1 MSMNRR
7 KFLQLTAAGLWLPA
21 PLWAGSGETQRR
33 FLFVYCKGGWDT
45 TFVFSPMGHNPEV
58 DTEPEAEE
66 TQSGGIIHVDHNTRP
81 AVRRFFEQ
89 YGSET
94 CVING
99 FEVRSI
105 AHDKAQRLLFTG
117 SPGTEYDDWGSI
129 LAFEQAANMPLPYI
143 NVSGPSYA
151 ATTQEAVARLG
162 SNGQLNTLL
171 KSDDIARPSS
181 IIESLEDASVLE
193 RANQGVLNLD
203 SQMGRVLGSLSGAE
217 NLVDTIQFSGGENFK
232 ERLQTVVDCFEL
244 DVSRCGIVQYDG
256 HQDLGWDS
264 HGANFIQATHFQ
276 DLFVALG
283 DLMSELHQ
291 RPGSNGGVLADEVC
305 VVVLSEMGRHPKLNN
320 NQGKHHWTYTS
331 AMLVGAGVAG
341 GQVIGKY
348 DDNFF
353 GMPIDLKSGNLDE
366 LGDPLT
372 AKHLGATLLALGG
385 IEPEL
390 YTGGVGAIEAA
401 LK

>member
-1 MSMNRR
+1 MGIDRR
-7 KFLQLTAAGLWLPA
+7 KFLQLSAAGLWLPA

-45 TFVFSPMGHNPEV
+45 TFVFSPMGNNPEI
-58 DTEPEAEE
+58 DTEIDAVEIE
-66 TQSGGIIHVDHNTRP
+66 SNGIRHVDHQSRP

-117 SPGTEYDDWGSI
+117 SPGTEYDDWGSL
-129 LAFEQAANMPLPYI
+129 LAFEKGATMPLPYI

-151 ATTQEAVARLG
+151 ARAQEVVARLG

-171 KSDDIARPSS
+171 KSDHSSRPSS
-181 IIESLEDASVLE
+181 IIESLEDQLVME
-193 RANQGVLNLD
+193 RANQGVHALD
-203 SQMGRVLGSLSGAE
+203 GQMSRVLGSLGGAE
-217 NLVDTIQFSGGENFK
+217 SLVDSVEFTGGVTFA
-232 ERLQTVVDCFEL
+232 ERLSTVVDCFEL

-264 HGANFIQATHFQ
+264 HGANFIQANHFQ
-276 DLFVALG
+276 ELFTALS
-283 DLMSELHQ
+283 DLMTDLHQ
-291 RPGSNGGVLADEVC
+291 RPGPNGGVLSDEVC

-320 NQGKHHWTYTS
+320 NQGKHHWTFTS
-331 AMLVGAGVAG
+331 AMLLGAGVAG
-341 GQVIGKY
+341 RQVIGKY
-348 DDNFF
+348 DSNFF
-353 GMPIDLKSGNLDE
+353 GMPIDLKSGELDD
-366 LGDPLT
+366 LGEPLT
-372 AKHLGATLLALGG
+372 AKNFGATILALGG

-390 YTGGVGAIEAA
+390 HTGGVAAIEAA
-401 LK
+401 IK